1 MASACSGAPQRRRR
15 RGGTLEIGL
24 KTAFSARFGVDTRPS
39 NRQKSQA
46 FAGGAAL
53 SLRPGERFLP
63 NQVTPMAKKNNK
75 KTGTTGDLIISKSR
89 TKAAVK
95 KSNVSSDFYGALDAT
110 VRKMITA
117 AEVRAEANGRKTL
130 RPQDL

>member
-1 MASACSGAPQRRRR
+1 MRANRRMSR
-15 RGGTLEIGL
+15 E
-24 KTAFSARFGVDTRPS
+24 
-39 NRQKSQA
+39 

-53 SLRPGERFLP
+53 SLRPGERSLP
-63 NQVTPMAKKNNK
+63 KLVTPMAKKNTNNK
-75 KTGTTGDLIISKSR
+75 KTTAKTGDLIISKSR

-117 AEVRAEANGRKTL
+117 AETRAEANGRKTL